1 MSAPNNS
8 IGFMQGRLCE
18 RVDGKIQAFPW
29 RDWENEFPAA
39 AAIDL
44 HLMEWTLDQE
54 RLYENPLMMADGQEK
69 IRGLCQQYDVSIP
82 SLTGDCFMQAPF
94 WKTSGKA
101 RTDLQSDFLAIGRAS
116 AAVGIRM
123 MVLPLVDN
131 GRLETVEQEDV
142 LVDFL
147 LAQQPF
153 LAEHQLQVIF
163 ESDFT
168 PPELA
173 RFITRLPSERFG
185 INYDIGNSAALGFSP
200 VEEFAAYGAR
210 VVNVHVKDRVLGGT
224 TVPLGTG
231 NADFECVFGLL
242 ARQGYQGNVIMQ
254 TARAQEGEHGIVLAR
269 YRKLVQGWMTDAS
282 AACNRAAL

>member
-1 MSAPNNS
+1 MTHQ

-29 RDWENEFPAA
+29 RDWESEFSAA

-44 HLMEWTLDQE
+44 HLIEWTLDQE
-54 RLYENPLMMADGQEK
+54 RLYENPLLTVDGQES
-69 IRGLCQQYDVSIP
+69 IRGLCRQYNVSIP

-94 WKTSGKA
+94 WKNNGKA
-101 RTDLQSDFLAIGRAS
+101 RTDLQADFLAIGRS
-116 AAVGIRM
+116 CAAVGIRM
-123 MVLPLVDN
+123 VVVPLVDN
-131 GRLETVEQEDV
+131 GRLETAEQEND

-163 ESDFT
+163 ESDFK

-173 RFITRLPSERFG
+173 RLIARLPAERFG
-185 INYDIGNSAALGFSP
+185 INYDIGNSAALGFNP
-200 VEEFAAYGAR
+200 AEEFAAYGAR

-224 TVPLGTG
+224 TVPLKTG
-231 NADFECVFGLL
+231 SADFDAVFAAL
-242 ARQGYQGNVIMQ
+242 AQKNYQGNFILQ
-254 TARAQEGEHGIVLAR
+254 TARAVDGNHTEVLR
-269 YRKLVQGWMTDAS
+269 SYRDMTQQWMQQYGL
-282 AACNRAAL
+282 AADK

>member
-1 MSAPNNS
+1 MRYFNTS

-54 RLYENPLMMADGQEK
+54 RLYENPLMSADGQER
-69 IRGLCQQYDVSIP
+69 IRELCQQHGVSIP

-94 WKTSGKA
+94 WKASGQA
-101 RTDLQSDFLAIGRAS
+101 RTDLHADFLAIGRAC

-123 MVLPLVDN
+123 LVVPLVDN
-131 GRLETVEQEDV
+131 GRLETAEQENA

-147 LAQQPF
+147 LAQLPF
-153 LAEHQLQVIF
+153 LTHHKLQVIF

-168 PPELA
+168 PIELA
-173 RFITRLPSERFG
+173 RFIARLPVAQFG
-185 INYDIGNSAALGFSP
+185 INYDIGNSAALGFNP
-200 VEEFAAYGAR
+200 AEEFAAFGAR
-210 VVNVHVKDRVLGGT
+210 VVNVHVKDRVHGGT
-224 TVPLGTG
+224 TVPLKTG
-231 NADFECVFGLL
+231 SADFDAVFAALG
-242 ARQGYQGNVIMQ
+242 QQNYQGNFILQ
-254 TARAQEGEHGIVLAR
+254 TARAADGNHAEVLSS
-269 YRKLVQGWMTDAS
+269 YRDMTQQWMQQYGLAS
-282 AACNRAAL
+282 AQ

>member
-1 MSAPNNS
+1 MSHQ

-29 RDWENEFPAA
+29 RDWENEFPGAA
-39 AAIDL
+39 TIDL

-54 RLYENPLMMADGQEK
+54 RLYENPLMTADGQEK
-69 IRGLCQQYDVSIP
+69 IRGLCQQYDISIP

-101 RTDLQSDFLAIGRAS
+101 RIDLLSDFLAIGRAC

-123 MVLPLVDN
+123 IVVPLVDN
-131 GRLETVEQEDV
+131 GRLETVEHEDV

-168 PPELA
+168 PTELA
-173 RFITRLPSERFG
+173 RFVARLPAERFG
-185 INYDIGNSAALGFSP
+185 INYDIGNSAAMGFNP
-200 VEEFAAYGAR
+200 AEEFAAYGAR
-210 VVNVHVKDRVLGGT
+210 VVNIHVKDRVLGGT
-224 TVPLGTG
+224 TVPLKTG
-231 NADFECVFGLL
+231 SADFDAVFSAL
-242 ARQGYQGNVIMQ
+242 AQQNYHGHFILQ
-254 TARAQEGEHGIVLAR
+254 TARASEGNHAEVLCS
-269 YRKLVQGWMTDAS
+269 YRDMTQQWMNQYGLQADQ
-282 AACNRAAL
+282 

>member
-1 MSAPNNS
+1 MSDPNKS

-18 RVDGKIQAFPW
+18 PMDGKIQAFPW

-39 AAIDL
+39 AAVDL

-54 RLYENPLMMADGQEK
+54 RLYENPLMTADGQER
-69 IRGLCQQYDVSIP
+69 IRGLCKQYNVSIP

-101 RTDLQSDFLAIGRAS
+101 RTDLQSDFLAIGRAC
-116 AAVGIRM
+116 ATVGIRM
-123 MVLPLVDN
+123 IVVPLVDN
-131 GRLETVEQEDV
+131 GRLETAEHENI

-147 LAQQPF
+147 LAQQPN

-168 PPELA
+168 PQELA
-173 RFITRLPSERFG
+173 RFIARLPAEQFG
-185 INYDIGNSAALGFSP
+185 INYDIGNSAALGFNP
-200 VEEFAAYGAR
+200 AAEFAAYGAR

-224 TVPLGTG
+224 TVPLKTG
-231 NADFECVFGLL
+231 CADFDAAFAAL
-242 ARQGYQGNVIMQ
+242 AQKYYQGNFILQ
-254 TARAQEGEHGIVLAR
+254 TARAAEGNHAEVLCS
-269 YRKLVQGWMTDAS
+269 YRDMTQQWMKKYGMQSDQ
-282 AACNRAAL
+282 

>member
-1 MSAPNNS
+1 MINR

-29 RDWENEFPAA
+29 RDWESEFPAA

-54 RLYENPLMMADGQEK
+54 WLHENPLMTTAGQEK
-69 IRGLCQQYDVSIP
+69 IRTLCQHHDLAIP

-94 WKTSGKA
+94 WKVDGQVRA
-101 RTDLQSDFLAIGRAS
+101 DLQADFLAIGRAC
-116 AAVGIRM
+116 ATVGIRM
-123 MVLPLVDN
+123 MVVPLVDN
-131 GRLETVEQEDV
+131 GRLESDEQENV

-147 LAQQPF
+147 LAQHSF
-153 LAEHQLQVIF
+153 LSQHNLQVIF
-163 ESDFT
+163 ESDFIPT
-168 PPELA
+168 ELA
-173 RFITRLPSERFG
+173 RFIARLPGERFG
-185 INYDIGNSAALGFSP
+185 VNYDIGNSAALGFNP
-200 VEEFAAYGAR
+200 LEEFDAYGAR
-210 VVNVHVKDRVLGGT
+210 VVNVHVKDRILHGA

-254 TARAQEGEHGIVLAR
+254 TARAREGEHHIVLAR
-269 YRKLVQGWMTDAS
+269 SRDLVQGWMTDAFS
-282 AACNRAAL
+282 ARNRAA

>member
-1 MSAPNNS
+1 
-8 IGFMQGRLCE
+8 MQGRLCE

-54 RLYENPLMMADGQEK
+54 RLYENPLMTADGQEK
-69 IRGLCQQYDVSIP
+69 VRGLCQQYDVLIP

-101 RTDLQSDFLAIGRAS
+101 RTDLESDFLAIGRACS
-116 AAVGIRM
+116 AVGIRM
-123 MVLPLVDN
+123 IVVPLVDN
-131 GRLETVEQEDV
+131 GRLETAEQEDD

-147 LAQQPF
+147 LAQQAF
-153 LAEHQLQVIF
+153 LIDHQLRVIF

-173 RFITRLPSERFG
+173 RFIVPLPAERFG
-185 INYDIGNSAALGFSP
+185 INYDIGNSAALGFKP
-200 VEEFAAYGAR
+200 EEEFAAYGAR
-210 VVNVHVKDRVLGGT
+210 VVNVHVKDRVFGGT
-224 TVPLGTG
+224 TVPLKTG
-231 NADFECVFGLL
+231 GADFEAAFAAL
-242 ARQGYQGNVIMQ
+242 AQQNYQGNFILQ
-254 TARAQEGEHGIVLAR
+254 TARAADGNHAEVLR
-269 YRKLVQGWMTDAS
+269 SYRDMTHQWMQQYGLTADK
-282 AACNRAAL
+282 

>member
-1 MSAPNNS
+1 MSHQ

-29 RDWENEFPAA
+29 RDWKNEFPAA

-44 HLMEWTLDQE
+44 HLVEWTLDQE
-54 RLYENPLMMADGQEK
+54 RLYENPLLTADGQES
-69 IRGLCQQYDVSIP
+69 IRGLCKQYDISIS

-94 WKTSGKA
+94 WKTSGQA
-101 RTDLQSDFLAIGRAS
+101 QTDLQSDFLAIGRAC

-123 MVLPLVDN
+123 MVVPLVDN

-142 LVDFL
+142 LTDFL

-153 LAEHQLQVIF
+153 LIEHQLQVIF

-173 RFITRLPSERFG
+173 RFIARLPAERFG
-185 INYDIGNSAALGFSP
+185 INYDIGNSAALGFNP
-200 VEEFAAYGAR
+200 AEEFAAYGAR

-224 TVPLGTG
+224 TVPLTTG
-231 NADFECVFGLL
+231 SADFDAVFSAL
-242 ARQGYQGNVIMQ
+242 AQQNYQGNFILQ
-254 TARAQEGEHGIVLAR
+254 TARAADSNHSEVLGS
-269 YRKLVQGWMTDAS
+269 YRDMTQQWMQQYGLLGVQ
-282 AACNRAAL
+282 

>member
-1 MSAPNNS
+1 MINR

-29 RDWENEFPAA
+29 RDWESEFPAA

-54 RLYENPLMMADGQEK
+54 QLYENPLMTADGQEK

-101 RTDLQSDFLAIGRAS
+101 RTDLQLDFLAIGRAC
-116 AAVGIRM
+116 ATVGIRM
-123 MVLPLVDN
+123 MVVPLVDT
-131 GRLETVEQEDV
+131 GRLETAEQQNV

-153 LAEHQLQVIF
+153 LAENQLQIIF

-168 PPELA
+168 PTELA
-173 RFITRLPSERFG
+173 RFIEYLPSERFG
-185 INYDIGNSAALGFSP
+185 INYDIGNSAALGFNP
-200 VEEFAAYGAR
+200 AEEFAAYGAR

-224 TVPLGTG
+224 TVPLKTG
-231 NADFECVFGLL
+231 SADFDAAFATL
-242 ARQGYQGNVIMQ
+242 AQQNYQGNFILQ
-254 TARAQEGEHGIVLAR
+254 TARAAEGNHAEVLLS
-269 YRKLVQGWMTDAS
+269 YRNMTQHWIQQYGL
-282 AACNRAAL
+282 AAAQ